1 MLCITIL
8 VFKARKLDR
17 NYGKYRKKGKKPP
30 FTPVQR
36 ERESPRPVS
45 RNFWHKTLRVL
56 RRNCHLIH
64 FYDSDNENESYA
76 VKQESAMI
84 LHAR

>member
-1 MLCITIL
+1 MESTE
-8 VFKARKLDR
+8 RKEKSRPLHL
-17 NYGKYRKKGKKPP
+17 Y
-30 FTPVQR
+30 R